1 MMKKFIR
8 RKICPNGSQRN
19 KFGKY
24 VRNKRRFRSF
34 TGEESE
40 REFPLFPNDTN
51 FPDFFRAYPCED
63 RLVCKMII

>member
-1 MMKKFIR
+1 MKKFGR
-8 RKICPNGSQRN
+8 RKRCANGSQRN
-19 KFGKY
+19 KSGKCG
-24 VRNKRRFRSF
+24 RKKRRLRSF

-63 RLVCKMII
+63 MYVRKMII